1 MVWHYG
7 QDKLQKKEYMFIY
20 HSRGIKVNHGRE
32 AWQQATGMQV
42 GIGSRKYGGH
52 FSFFS
57 P

>member
-1 MVWHYG
+1 MVRENY
-7 QDKLQKKEYMFIY
+7 KRKYMFIY

-32 AWQQATGMQV
+32 AWQQATGMHV
-42 GIGSRKYGGH
+42 GTGSRKYGGH